1 MPLKVLAFATSPRRH
16 GNSETLLDW
25 VLAEMAK
32 EPGIAIEKVALDEVT
47 IEPCRGCNACEVLNK
62 CVQRDDMDI
71 LHDKILAA
79 DCVIFA
85 SPIYCLGICAEGKA
99 LIDRAQVF
107 RSRKY
112 VLKLPVVPPERKG
125 KRLGIF
131 ISAAGQNWDIV
142 FDGAKMS
149 IKCFFHVT
157 EIADRDILYLLVRGV
172 DKAGEVET
180 HPTARDEARATGRK
194 AVERLREMLR

>member
-1 MPLKVLAFATSPRRH
+1 MPFKVLAFATSPRRH

-25 VLAEMAK
+25 VLEEMAK
-32 EPGIAIEKVALDEVT
+32 EPDIAIEKVALDEV
-47 IEPCRGCNACEVLNK
+47 IVNPCRGCNACEVHGK
-62 CVQRDDMDI
+62 CIQRDDMDF
-71 LHDKILAA
+71 LYPKIVEA
-79 DCVIFA
+79 DCIIFA

-99 LIDRAQVF
+99 LVDRAQVF

-112 VLKLPVVPPERKG
+112 VLKIPVVAPEKLG

-131 ISAAGQNWDIV
+131 VSTAGQNWDIV
-142 FDGAKMS
+142 FDGAKLS

-157 EIADRDILYLLVRGV
+157 EIRDRDILYLLVRGV

-180 HPTARDEARATGRK
+180 HPTARDEAVATGRR
-194 AVERLREMLR
+194 AVERLREMNR

>member
-1 MPLKVLAFATSPRRH
+1 MPYKVLAFATGPRRH

-25 VLAEMAK
+25 VLASMAE
-32 EPGIAIEKVALDEVT
+32 EPGVTIEKVALDEVT
-47 IEPCRGCNACEVLNK
+47 VHPCRGCNACEVLNR

-71 LHDKILAA
+71 LHDKIIEA

-99 LIDRAQVF
+99 LVDRAQVF

-112 VLKLPVVPPERKG
+112 VLKLPVVPPERLG
-125 KRLGIF
+125 KRLGVF
-131 ISAAGQNWDIV
+131 IASAGQNWDIV

-149 IKCFFHVT
+149 IQCFFHVT
-157 EIADRDILYLLVRGV
+157 EIRNRDILYLLVRGV
-172 DKAGEVET
+172 DKAGEVLT
-180 HPTARDEARATGRK
+180 HPTAKEDARATGK
-194 AVERLREMLR
+194 AAVARLREMNR

>member
-1 MPLKVLAFATSPRRH
+1 MPYKVLAFATGPRRH

-25 VLAEMAK
+25 VLASMAE
-32 EPGIAIEKVALDEVT
+32 EPDIAIEKVALDEVT
-47 IEPCRGCNACEVLNK
+47 VNPCRGCNACEILNK
-62 CVQRDDMDI
+62 CVQRDDMDV
-71 LHDKILAA
+71 LHDKIVEA
-79 DCVIFA
+79 DCIIFA

-99 LIDRAQVF
+99 LVDRAQVF

-112 VLKLPVVPPERKG
+112 VLKLPVVPPERLG

-131 ISAAGQNWDIV
+131 IASAGQNWDIV

-157 EIADRDILYLLVRGV
+157 EIKDRDILYLLVRGV

-180 HPTARDEARATGRK
+180 HPTARAEARATGKR
-194 AVERLREMLR
+194 AVERLREMNR

>member
-1 MPLKVLAFATSPRRH
+1 MTYKVLAFATSPRRH

-25 VLAEMAK
+25 VLASMAE
-32 EPGIAIEKVALDEVT
+32 EPDIAIQKVALDEVT
-47 IEPCRGCNACEVLNK
+47 VNPCRGCNACEVLGK
-62 CVQRDDMDI
+62 CIQRDDMDFLYTDI
-71 LHDKILAA
+71 VEA
-79 DCVIFA
+79 DCIIFA
-85 SPIYCLGICAEGKA
+85 APIYCLGVCAEGKA

-112 VLKLPVVPPERKG
+112 VLKLPVVAPEKLG

-131 ISAAGQNWDIV
+131 ISTAGQNWDIV

-157 EIADRDILYLLVRGV
+157 EIKNKDILYLLVRGV

-180 HPTARDEARATGRK
+180 HPTAREDARAAGKT
-194 AVERLREMLR
+194 AVSRLRGMNR

>member
-1 MPLKVLAFATSPRRH
+1 MPFKVLAFATSPRRH

-25 VLAEMAK
+25 VLASMAG
-32 EPGIAIEKVALDEVT
+32 EPDVAIEKVALDEVT
-47 IEPCRGCNACEVLNK
+47 VHPCRGCNACEVLNK
-62 CVQRDDMDI
+62 CVQRDDMDM
-71 LHDKILAA
+71 LHDKIVGA

-99 LIDRAQVF
+99 LVDRAQVF

-112 VLKLPVVPPERKG
+112 VLKLPVVPPERIG
-125 KRLGIF
+125 KRLGVF
-131 ISAAGQNWDIV
+131 IASAGQNWDIV

-149 IKCFFHVT
+149 IRCFFHVT
-157 EIADRDILYLLVRGV
+157 EIKNKDILYLLVRGV

-180 HPTARDEARATGRK
+180 HPTARDEARAMGK
-194 AVERLREMLR
+194 AAVGRLREMNR

>member
-1 MPLKVLAFATSPRRH
+1 MPFKVLAFATSPRRH

-25 VLAEMAK
+25 VLAEMDR
-32 EPGIAIEKVALDEVT
+32 EPDIAVEKVALDEVT
-47 IEPCRGCNACEVLNK
+47 VNPCRGCNACEVLGK
-62 CVQRDDMDI
+62 CIQRDDMDF
-71 LHDKILAA
+71 LYTKIVEA
-79 DCVIFA
+79 DCIVFA

-99 LIDRAQVF
+99 LVDRAQVF

-112 VLKLPVVPPERKG
+112 VLKIPVVAPEKLG

-131 ISAAGQNWDIV
+131 ISTAGQNWDIV

-157 EIADRDILYLLVRGV
+157 EIRNKDILYLLVRGV

-180 HPTARDEARATGRK
+180 HPTAREEGRATARM
-194 AVERLREMLR
+194 AVERLREMNR